1 MGKRIMVAVIFVPLI
16 ILMLFFAPSWVLPV
30 VVSGLA
36 MIALHEV
43 LWSTGFVK
51 NPKISGLAIV
61 LAGLIPF
68 WVFVGERML
77 PALVTLFLYVVLLF
91 AVAMKS
97 HYTVTM
103 EKMGGSFFLSIV
115 IPYFLSTFIRIREM
129 PDWRYYI
136 LLPFVV
142 AWLSDAFALFAG
154 MAFGKHKL
162 APELSPKKTVEGLVG
177 GIVISVAAS
186 VLAAWL
192 YQVLHLT
199 PNQLGTVS
207 LWQVGLLALVLSPLS
222 VMGDLFASI
231 IKRQSQVKDFGHIMP
246 GHGGIMDRF
255 DSMIFVSPVLFVV
268 LRFLPLIY

>member
-162 APELSPKKTVEGLVG
+162 APELSPKKTVEGAVG
-177 GIVISVAAS
+177 GVAGSVAATLIYGFVMS
-186 VLAAWL
+186 ACFGAAAVR
-192 YQVLHLT
+192 Y
-199 PNQLGTVS
+199 
-207 LWQVGLLALVLSPLS
+207 GLLILYALLGAV
-222 VMGDLFASI
+222 VAQFGDLAFSS
-231 IKRQSQVKDFGHIMP
+231 IKRQYDIKEYGTIFP
-246 GHGGIMDRF
+246 GHGGVLDRF
-255 DSMIFVSPVLFVV
+255 DSVIFCA
-268 LRFLPLIY
+268 PLLEILIVYFPAIQGAVG

>member
-162 APELSPKKTVEGLVG
+162 APLVSPHKTVEGALG
-177 GIVISVAAS
+177 GLAGGMAGMAVFCAVFRAMTHAALS
-186 VLAAWL
+186 
-192 YQVLHLT
+192 Y
-199 PNQLGTVS
+199 S
-207 LWQVGLLALVLSPLS
+207 LCIALGLLGAVLGEL
-222 VMGDLFASI
+222 GDLSFSAV
-231 IKRQSQVKDFGHIMP
+231 KRQYGIKDYGRLLP
-246 GHGGIMDRF
+246 GHGGVLDRF
-255 DSMIFVSPVLFVV
+255 DSVIFAAPVTWM
-268 LRFLPLIY
+268 LINAVTLY